1 MNIEVNNLILEVT
14 RRCNMHCAHCLR
26 GNAQSID
33 MPPNLIKNV
42 LKTIE
47 GALSV
52 TFTGGEPSLNVPAIE
67 RFFEEA
73 NKANKLPLYFYV
85 VTNGLENQVKL
96 ASTLLKWYPYMEDKE
111 CCGIAMSKDKYHDIV
126 EAPNFAE
133 GLAFYRNDKEHDV
146 RASASDD
153 WVLSEG
159 RAVEN
164 GIGYRKNLDTD
175 IEFEYEEDNDTV
187 YVDTLYVSV
196 KGTVL
201 GNCDCS
207 YETID
212 DEGIPLTQ
220 LQAYFERRVKRAD
233 ELRWALA

>member
-42 LKTIE
+42 LKTID

-111 CCGIAMSKDKYHDIV
+111 CCGIAMSRDKYHDIV
-126 EAPNFAE
+126 ETPNFAA
-133 GLAFYRNDKEHDV
+133 GLAFYRNEKEHDT
-146 RASASDD
+146 SPSPSDN

-159 RAVEN
+159 RAAEN
-164 GIGYRKNLDTD
+164 GIGYRQNLDTD
-175 IEFEYEEDNDTV
+175 IEFEYEEDNDTA
-187 YVDTLYVSV
+187 YIDTLYVSA

-212 DEGIPLTQ
+212 DEGIPLPQ
-220 LQAYFERRVKRAD
+220 LQAHLLRRAKQSAAAK
-233 ELRWALA
+233 WAFA